1 MKREQKILL
10 AIFLGILAFRLAF
23 VFLTPSYDYDAYFN
37 IRQIDSIAKRGVP
50 VFHDELSYG
59 GRTFLFSPIF
69 HYILAP
75 FYLAIPSF
83 ALKILL
89 NVFASSLVF
98 VIYFIAKKLT
108 NNTNISLFTAF
119 ISAFI
124 PIYVINTMNAV
135 SIYSVMIPLFFLM
148 VYLLMNL
155 TYKKY
160 VNYFIIL
167 VLILPLIHF
176 SAILLVISLIFY
188 LIFIRIEH
196 LKQKRIELEV
206 ILFGIF
212 FVAWLYFLIFKNA
225 FLFHGPAVVWRN
237 VPLQIMSQYFG
248 EVGLLE
254 SLLTIGLVPF
264 ISGIYIVYRYVF
276 REKDKNI
283 YLLIGIV
290 LAIVL
295 LIWGRLIQPPIGLMF
310 LGVTL
315 TLLFA
320 RFFKLFFLKLSKTK
334 LAYYKTYFFVF
345 FIALFVV
352 SSVVPSFYYAKEQIY
367 AAPSKNVIE
376 AFEWINQNS
385 DEDDAVLATIT
396 EGYLVTAVAKRKNVA
411 DNQFLLI
418 KDAEQRID
426 DIKTMYKTLYKID
439 ATRLFN
445 KYGVRYI
452 VFSDIAK
459 KEFDIN
465 ELRYIE
471 EGDECFGLVYDKEDI
486 KVYESYCQVEEE

>member
-10 AIFLGILAFRLAF
+10 AIFLGVLIFRLIFA
-23 VFLTPSYDYDAYFN
+23 FLTPHYDYEAYFN
-37 IRQIDSIAKRGVP
+37 IRQIDNIAKHGIP

-75 FYLAIPSF
+75 FYLAIPPF

-89 NVFASSLVF
+89 NVFASCLVF
-98 VIYFIAKKLT
+98 IIYFIAKKLT

-124 PIYVINTMNAV
+124 PIYIVNTLNAV
-135 SIYSVMIPLFFLM
+135 SIYSIMIPLFFLM
-148 VYLLMNL
+148 IYLLMNL

-188 LIFIRIEH
+188 LMFIRIEH

-212 FVAWLYFLIFKNA
+212 FVAWFYFLIFKNA
-225 FLFHGPAVVWRN
+225 FIFHGTAVVWRN
-237 VPLQIMSQYFG
+237 VPLQIISRYFG
-248 EVGLLE
+248 EVSLLE
-254 SLLTIGLVPF
+254 SLLTIGFIPF

-290 LAIVL
+290 LSIVL
-295 LIWGRLIQPPIGLMF
+295 LIWGRLIQPPVGLMF
-310 LGVTL
+310 LGITL

-320 RFFKLFFLKLSKTK
+320 RFFKLFFFKLSKTK
-334 LAYYKTYFFVF
+334 LANYKKHIFIF
-345 FIALFVV
+345 FIILFVAT
-352 SSVVPSFYYAKEQIY
+352 SVVPSFYYSKGQID
-367 AAPSKNVIE
+367 ATPSEDVIE

-385 DEDDAVLATIT
+385 EEEDAVLATIT
-396 EGYLVTAVAKRKNVA
+396 EGYLVTSVAKRKNVA
-411 DNQFLLI
+411 DNKFLLI

-426 DIKTMYKTLYKID
+426 DIQTMYKTLYKID
-439 ATRLFN
+439 ATRLLN
-445 KYGVRYI
+445 KYEVRYI

-459 KEFDIN
+459 EEFDIDN
-465 ELRYIE
+465 LRYIE
-471 EGDECFGLVYDKEDI
+471 EDDECFELVYDKKDI
-486 KVYESYCQVEEE
+486 KIYESYCQVEEE